1 MKNLIQRPKTSNGAF
16 NVGYRAGISRKS
28 SSASGTELPV
38 ATVGPVDVGCRF
50 GPILCFAMGALRH
63 KGRDL
68 WRIDD
73 PLGHSDATPC
83 LRNGWLSRWQTENKV
98 NCG

>member
-38 ATVGPVDVGCRF
+38 ATVGFRR
-50 GPILCFAMGALRH
+50 IQSRRH
-63 KGRDL
+63 KYSRADTKKLAQFASQG
-68 WRIDD
+68 
-73 PLGHSDATPC
+73 DA
-83 LRNGWLSRWQTENKV
+83 NLSFSRQNR
-98 NCG
+98 

>member
-38 ATVGPVDVGCRF
+38 ATVGFRR
-50 GPILCFAMGALRH
+50 IQSRRH
-63 KGRDL
+63 KYSRADTKKLAQFAGHRCTDL
-68 WRIDD
+68 AFARQN
-73 PLGHSDATPC
+73 
-83 LRNGWLSRWQTENKV
+83 R
-98 NCG
+98 